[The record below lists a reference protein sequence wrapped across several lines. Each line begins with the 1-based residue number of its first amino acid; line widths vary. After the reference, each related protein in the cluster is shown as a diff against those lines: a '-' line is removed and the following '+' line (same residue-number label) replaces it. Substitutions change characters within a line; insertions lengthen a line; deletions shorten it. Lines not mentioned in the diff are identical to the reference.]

1 VNLFVIGVDHRDQ
14 LVQPE
19 VPDPQDQLERLALLE
34 VEELVSPV
42 LLDLP
47 VQLELPE
54 AMELL
59 DYWVVLDRQEVRE
72 VQAAL
77 VR

>member
-1 VNLFVIGVDHRDQ
+1 VDHRDQ

-19 VPDPQDQLERLALLE
+19 VSDHQDQLERLALLE

-42 LLDLP
+42 LLELP

-54 AMELL
+54 AMELS

-72 VQAAL
+72 VQVAL